1 MNAFVALVPVQ
12 KSAAYIYAMYGTD
25 FLSEICD
32 QTENKL

>member
-12 KSAAYIYAMYGTD
+12 KPATYIYTMYGTD

>member
-32 QTENKL
+32 HTSDNL